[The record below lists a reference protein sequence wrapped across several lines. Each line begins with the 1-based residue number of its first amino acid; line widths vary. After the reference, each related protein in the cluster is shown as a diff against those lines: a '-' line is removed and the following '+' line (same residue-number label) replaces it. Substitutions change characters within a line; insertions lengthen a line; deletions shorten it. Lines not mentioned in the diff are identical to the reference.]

1 MQNCGVEKKSRGW
14 DLDENDGNTSG
25 WESPEV
31 DMLGK
36 QRSSDYIYCSSLSHV
51 ENEFRLRK
59 TYVPNRIICRHLVN
73 LMEEERQSS
82 IGNDVSKNS
91 LKGSKGQ
98 NVDIV
103 LSMSNNRPWAEK
115 YDAAVLFADISGF
128 SDLAE
133 VLKKELACLPM
144 RQRICRFI

>member
-1 MQNCGVEKKSRGW
+1 MGCKSAKLWGLGRKVEVGI
-14 DLDENDGNTSG
+14 LDENDGNTSG

-98 NVDIV
+98 NVDVASQI
-103 LSMSNNRPWAEK
+103 
-115 YDAAVLFADISGF
+115 ADSCAIDG
-128 SDLAE
+128 
-133 VLKKELACLPM
+133 V
-144 RQRICRFI
+144 